1 MLKLFQ
7 NQGKILRWTMGII
20 LFLVAGSMI
29 ITLVPNVFGP
39 AGPGAADILAEV
51 DGVPVTTGDVEV
63 ELRQQ
68 RANNVPPAA
77 IAMIAGNTID
87 ALIAERVLFAEA
99 TELGLVPTDEE
110 LAIWIRE
117 QLPDVLF
124 PDGKYIGADAY
135 HRFVR
140 QQFRRTVP
148 EFEREILY
156 NIAISQHLRQMV
168 TDSVSVTEEELKRRF
183 HEENDSVRIEWTS
196 IASASVR
203 GEIKPTPEQLS
214 EYFDANKLR
223 YRHPER
229 RPLKLMT
236 VGPDAAVSDLEIADA
251 EIDLYYS
258 QNQYR
263 FENPERVKVRH
274 ILFMTMGKS
283 EEEAEEARRQAD
295 AVLEELRG
303 GGTFE
308 DLAKE
313 HSEDPGNADNGGD
326 LGWVSRGMMDP
337 AFEEASFALKEN
349 GEITQ
354 SPVKSEF
361 GYHLIRLDD
370 RQAPSVKPL
379 SEVREVIRDDLRTE
393 RAQSDRYGLMERAMA
408 AAEQSGTALENAAA
422 ELNLPYQA
430 YEAFSRAEL
439 PDQLPKASALVEAI
453 FEQPAGQVFTVAE
466 EDTLYIGIVTEAV
479 PARDAEFDEVS
490 SVVRDDY
497 IDTEAANI
505 ARQRADELVQAAND
519 ASGDLTAAAR
529 RQRLS
534 ATTTDWI
541 KRDGE
546 IEDLGAISALGDTA
560 FSMTNGELQGPIA
573 VGDRWVVFRT
583 VEMQPADEAEL
594 AADGEALRQ
603 TLLDEKQSMVFDYFR
618 NQKVRDYSEQ
628 GLVVRYDDRIQSYL
642 QSMQNVI

>member
-39 AGPGAADILAEV
+39 AGPGAADVLAEV

-68 RANNVPPAA
+68 RANNVPAAA

-99 TELGLVPTDEE
+99 TALGLVPTDED
-110 LAIWIRE
+110 LALWIRE
-117 QLPDVLF
+117 QLTDVLF
-124 PDGKYIGADAY
+124 PDGQYIGADAY

-183 HEENDSVRIEWTS
+183 HEENDSVRIEWAAV
-196 IASASVR
+196 ASASVR
-203 GEIKPTPEQLS
+203 DEIKPTPEQLS

-283 EEEAEEARRQAD
+283 DEEAEEARKQAD

-303 GGTFE
+303 GGSFE

-337 AFEEASFALKEN
+337 AFEEASFALRET

-379 SEVREVIRDDLRTE
+379 SEVREVIRDDLRAE

-422 ELNLPYQA
+422 ELNLPYQS

-439 PDQLPKASALVEAI
+439 PVQLPKASALVEAI

-490 SVVRDDY
+490 SVVRNDY

-541 KRDGE
+541 KRGGE

-560 FSMTNGELQGPIA
+560 FAMTNGELQGPIA

-583 VEMQPADEAEL
+583 VEMQPADEADL
-594 AADGEALRQ
+594 AVDGEALRQ
-603 TLLDEKQSMVFDYFR
+603 TLLDEKQTMVFDYFR

>member
-99 TELGLVPTDEE
+99 SELGLVPTDEE

-183 HEENDSVRIEWTS
+183 HEENDSIRVEWTS

-203 GEIKPTPEQLS
+203 DEVKPTPEQLS

-283 EEEAEEARRQAD
+283 DEEAEEARKQAD

-303 GGTFE
+303 GGSFE

-379 SEVREVIRDDLRTE
+379 SEVREVIRDDLRAE

-422 ELNLPYQA
+422 GLNLPYQA

>member
-99 TELGLVPTDEE
+99 SELGLVPTDEE

-183 HEENDSVRIEWTS
+183 HEENDSIRVEWTS

-203 GEIKPTPEQLS
+203 DEVKPTPEQLS
-214 EYFDANKLR
+214 EYFEANKLR

-229 RPLKLMT
+229 RPLKLVT

-283 EEEAEEARRQAD
+283 DEEAEEARQQAD
-295 AVLEELRG
+295 TVLAELRG
-303 GGTFE
+303 GGSFE

-337 AFEEASFALKEN
+337 AFEEASFALTET

-379 SEVREVIRDDLRTE
+379 SEVREVIRDDLRAE
-393 RAQSDRYGLMERAMA
+393 RAQSDRYGLMERAMT

-497 IDTEAANI
+497 VDTEAANI

-594 AADGEALRQ
+594 AVDGEALRQ

>member
-7 NQGKILRWTMGII
+7 NQGKVLRWTMGII

-68 RANNVPPAA
+68 RANNVPAAA

-99 TELGLVPTDEE
+99 TALGLVPTDEE
-110 LAIWIRE
+110 LAVWIRE

-156 NIAISQHLRQMV
+156 NIAISQHLRQLV
-168 TDSVSVTEEELKRRF
+168 TDSVSVTEDELKQRF
-183 HEENDSVRIEWTS
+183 HEENDTVQIEWAS
-196 IASASVR
+196 VDSASVR
-203 GEIKPTPEQLS
+203 AEVTATPEQLR
-214 EYFDANKLR
+214 EYFDSNKLR

-229 RPLKLMT
+229 RPLKLLAI
-236 VGPDAAVSDLEIADA
+236 GPDAAASDHEIADG

-283 EEEAEEARRQAD
+283 EEESEQASEQAN

-303 GGTFE
+303 GANFE
-308 DLAKE
+308 ELAKQ

-337 AFEEASFALKEN
+337 AFEEASFALRQT

-379 SEVREVIRDDLRTE
+379 SEVRDVIREDLRAE

-408 AAEQSGTALENAAA
+408 AAEQAGTALENAAA

-453 FEQPAGQVFTVAE
+453 FDQPAGQVFTVAE
-466 EDTLYIGIVTEAV
+466 EETLYIGIVSEAV
-479 PARDAEFDEVS
+479 PARDADFDEVRS
-490 SVVRDDY
+490 TVRDDY
-497 IDTEAANI
+497 IDTESANT
-505 ARQRADELVQAAND
+505 ARQRAEDLMQAAID
-519 ASGDLTAAAR
+519 SSGDLTAAAR
-529 RQRLS
+529 RKRLS
-534 ATTTDWI
+534 TTTTDWI
-541 KRDGE
+541 KRGGE
-546 IEDLGAISALGDTA
+546 IADLGSISALGDAA
-560 FSMTNGELQGPIA
+560 FTKTNGELQGPIA
-573 VGDRWVVFRT
+573 LGDRWVVFRT
-583 VEMQPADEAEL
+583 IAIQPADESAL
-594 AADGEALRQ
+594 AADGETLRQ
-603 TLLDEKQSMVFDYFR
+603 TLLDEKQGRVFDYFR

-628 GLVVRYDDRIQSYL
+628 GLVVRYDDRIQLYL

>member
-51 DGVPVTTGDVEV
+51 NGVPVTTGDVEV

-99 TELGLVPTDEE
+99 SELGLVPTDEE

-183 HEENDSVRIEWTS
+183 HEENDSVRVEWTS

-283 EEEAEEARRQAD
+283 DEEAEEARKQAD

-303 GGTFE
+303 GGSFE

-379 SEVREVIRDDLRTE
+379 SEVREVIRDDLRAE

>member
-39 AGPGAADILAEV
+39 AGPGAADVLAEV

-63 ELRQQ
+63 ELREQ
-68 RANNVPPAA
+68 RANNVPAAA

-99 TELGLVPTDEE
+99 AALGLVPTDEE
-110 LAIWIRE
+110 LAAWIRE

-156 NIAISQHLRQMV
+156 NIAISQHLRQLV
-168 TDSVSVTEEELKRRF
+168 TDSVSVSEDEIKRRF
-183 HEENDSVRIEWTS
+183 HEENDTIQIEWASVDSGSVRD
-196 IASASVR
+196 
-203 GEIKPTPEQLS
+203 EITATPEQLR
-214 EYFDANKLR
+214 EYFEANKLR

-229 RPLKLMT
+229 RPLKLLT
-236 VGPDAAVSDLEIADA
+236 IGPDAAVSDHEIADA

-283 EEEAEEARRQAD
+283 EEESEEARTQAN

-303 GGTFE
+303 GGNFE
-308 DLAKE
+308 ELAKQ

-337 AFEEASFALKEN
+337 AFEEASFALRDT

-379 SEVREVIRDDLRTE
+379 SEVRDVIREDLRAE

-408 AAEQSGTALENAAA
+408 AAEQAGAALENAAA

-453 FEQPAGQVFTVAE
+453 FEQPSGQVFTVAE
-466 EDTLYIGIVTEAV
+466 QDTLYIGIVSEAV
-479 PARDAEFDEVS
+479 LARDAEFEEVN

-497 IDTEAANI
+497 IDTESANT
-505 ARQRADELVQAAND
+505 ARQRAEDLLQAAND
-519 ASGDLTAAAR
+519 ESGNLTAAAR
-529 RQRLS
+529 RKRLPT
-534 ATTTDWI
+534 TTTDWI

-546 IEDLGAISALGDTA
+546 IVDLGSVSALGDSA
-560 FSMTNGELQGPIA
+560 FTKTNGELQGPIA
-573 VGDRWVVFRT
+573 LGDRWVVFRT
-583 VEMQPADEAEL
+583 IAMQPADESAL
-594 AADGEALRQ
+594 GADGEALRQ
-603 TLLDEKQSMVFDYFR
+603 TLLNEKQAMVFDYFR

-628 GLVVRYDDRIQSYL
+628 GLVVRYDDRIQLYL

>member
-99 TELGLVPTDEE
+99 TALGLVPTDED
-110 LAIWIRE
+110 LALWIRE

-283 EEEAEEARRQAD
+283 DEEAEEARKQAD

-303 GGTFE
+303 GGSFE

-337 AFEEASFALKEN
+337 AFEEASFGLKEN

-379 SEVREVIRDDLRTE
+379 SEVREVIRDDLRAE
-393 RAQSDRYGLMERAMA
+393 RAQSDRYGLMERAMT

-497 IDTEAANI
+497 VDTEAANI

>member
-7 NQGKILRWTMGII
+7 NQGKVLRWTMGII

-63 ELRQQ
+63 ELRQH
-68 RANNVPPAA
+68 RANNVPAAA
-77 IAMIAGNTID
+77 ISMIAGNTID

-99 TELGLVPTDEE
+99 TALGLVPTDEE
-110 LAIWIRE
+110 LAVWIRE
-117 QLPDVLF
+117 QLQDVLF

-140 QQFRRTVP
+140 QQFRRTVV
-148 EFEREILY
+148 EFEQEILY
-156 NIAISQHLRQMV
+156 DISISQNLRQLV
-168 TDSVSVTEEELKRRF
+168 TDSVSVTEDELKQRF
-183 HEENDSVRIEWTS
+183 HEENDSIRVEWAS
-196 IASASVR
+196 VDSASVR
-203 GEIKPTPEQLS
+203 GEVVATPEQLR
-214 EYFDANKLR
+214 EYYEANKLR

-229 RPLKLMT
+229 RPLKLLT
-236 VGPDAAVSDLEIADA
+236 VGPDAAASDHEIADT

-283 EEEAEEARRQAD
+283 EAEAEEARKQAD
-295 AVLEELRG
+295 TVLEELRG
-303 GGTFE
+303 GGSFE
-308 DLAKE
+308 DLAKQ
-313 HSEDPGNADNGGD
+313 HSEDPGNAEAGGD

-337 AFEEASFALKEN
+337 AFEEASFALRET

-370 RQAPSVKPL
+370 RQAQSVKPL
-379 SEVREVIRDDLRTE
+379 SEVQEVIREDLQAE

-408 AAEQSGTALENAAA
+408 AAEQAGPALENAAA
-422 ELNLPYQA
+422 ELDLPYQA
-430 YEAFSRAEL
+430 FEAFNRADL
-439 PDQLPKASALVEAI
+439 PDQLPKASGLVEAI

-466 EDTLYIGIVTEAV
+466 EDTLYIGFVSEAV
-479 PARDAEFDEVS
+479 PARDAEYEEVS
-490 SVVRDDY
+490 ATVRDDY
-497 IDTEAANI
+497 IDTESANI
-505 ARQRADELVQAAND
+505 ARQRAEDLAQAAKD
-519 ASGDLTAAAR
+519 SSADLAAAAR
-529 RQRLS
+529 RSRLS
-534 ATTTDWI
+534 TTTTDWI
-541 KRDGE
+541 KRGGE
-546 IEDLGAISALGDTA
+546 IEDLGPITALGDTA
-560 FSMTNGELQGPIA
+560 FTKTNGELQGPIA

-583 VEMQPADEAEL
+583 IAMQPADESAL
-594 AADGEALRQ
+594 ATDGENLRR
-603 TLLDEKQSMVFDYFR
+603 TLLNEKRTMVFDYFR

-628 GLVVRYDDRIQSYL
+628 GLVVRYADRIQLYL
-642 QSMQNVI
+642 QSMQSVI